1 MRQPWPGNVRQ
12 LENAIFRAV
21 VLAEGAYLSARDFPM
36 LAAEF
41 AAAGV
46 DVGPPMMA
54 EDIECDADNGVAVAP
69 TATVASGLTPPDERV
84 AIFDREGNLR
94 TLEDIE
100 RDLIRLAIDTYQG
113 RMSEVA
119 RRLGM
124 GRSTLYRKLRDH
136 GLEVK
141 RAS

>member
-1 MRQPWPGNVRQ
+1 MADAPAESLGTV
-12 LENAIFRAV
+12 AV
-21 VLAEGAYLSARDFPM
+21 FPPP
-36 LAAEF
+36 AAS
-41 AAAGV
+41 
-46 DVGPPMMA
+46 
-54 EDIECDADNGVAVAP
+54 AVAP
-69 TATVASGLTPPDERV
+69 RADDPIR
-84 AIFDREGNLR
+84 IFDREGNLR
-94 TLEDIE
+94 TLEEIE
-100 RDLIRLAIDTYQG
+100 KDLIQLAIDTYQG